1 MCWTKSSE
9 GPEPVKL
16 SMQPTRPLRSSRL
29 DPTFVGLVLIASLF
43 GCGGSDADTTDMRV
57 DDESAMDTTP
67 AGTAAPPSLPGI
79 ATDISRQTSIVL
91 SEWKVAPATDA
102 LPAGEITFQVMNS
115 GTLMHRLAI
124 EGTAVDARSEAID
137 AGATAAL
144 TVELPPGTYRL
155 YCPEMSEGVRHDG
168 RGMTVPFVVR

>member
-1 MCWTKSSE
+1 
-9 GPEPVKL
+9 VKL
-16 SMQPTRPLRSSRL
+16 SMPPTYPLRISGL
-29 DPTFVGLVLIASLF
+29 DLTFAGLMLVASLI

-91 SEWKVAPATDA
+91 SEWKVEPASDA
-102 LPAGEITFQVMNS
+102 LPAGEVTFQVMNT
-115 GTLMHRLAI
+115 GTQMHRLAI
-124 EGTAVDARSEAID
+124 EGPAVDARSEAIA
-137 AGATAAL
+137 AGATAAFR
-144 TVELPPGTYRL
+144 VELPPGTYRL
-155 YCPEMSEGVRHDG
+155 YCPEVSEGVRHDG